1 MYEASVNGK
10 KIGNAFLTPG
20 WTSYNKRLQYQAYD
34 ITSLMATGENV
45 IGMNI
50 GSGWYRTPLAW
61 NDNKNLYGKK
71 LGLLLQVNIIYS
83 DGSQE
88 TVISDNSWK
97 TTDKGPI
104 RFSEIYNGE
113 IWMRV
118 RNCRAGIKRALMIR
132 HWQPVTEKDY
142 TKLNL
147 IGTYNEPVLKHE
159 SFHPVRIFKTAK
171 GEQIIDFGQNLVGW
185 AQFRVQG
192 KVRRRDDCRT
202 RRSIG

>member
-1 MYEASVNGK
+1 MYEASMNGR
-10 KIGNAFLTPG
+10 KIGDAFLTPG

-34 ITSLMATGENV
+34 ITDLIAMGENV
-45 IGMNI
+45 IGMNV

-71 LGLLLQVNIIYS
+71 LGLLLQVNITYS

-113 IWMRV
+113 ILDARQEIPGW
-118 RNCRAGIKRALMIR
+118 NKAGFDDQA
-132 HWQPVTEKDY
+132 WQPVTEKAY

-147 IGTYNEPVLKHE
+147 IGTYNEPVLMHE

-185 AQFRVQG
+185 A
-192 KVRRRDDCRT
+192 
-202 RRSIG
+202 RSGIFTLKIYVPPKPPIPTS